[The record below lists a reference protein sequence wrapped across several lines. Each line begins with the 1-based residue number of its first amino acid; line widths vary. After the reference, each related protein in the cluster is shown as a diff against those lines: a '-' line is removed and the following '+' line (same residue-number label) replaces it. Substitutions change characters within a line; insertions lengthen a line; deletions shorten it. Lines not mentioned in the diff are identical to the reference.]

1 MAWIWAW
8 TTAADATASTLRSV
22 NTSIFHYLSRC
33 CSSTRKAMI
42 LIVHAIIIMCHR
54 RTISLKRRWWSQ
66 SSVGVLVIMLLRV
79 RESVRLMSIR
89 MCRAIGNQFCMT
101 IINFI
106 FLIALYVHTYH
117 LIYGDIWM
125 IDLWLMRWST
135 TYDDS
140 LKEFAAETTMMST
153 TTRYALA
160 SSQRMSFRH
169 HNTYDN
175 GSSRSS
181 NDNLSRN
188 SNRHSFSGF
197 QQHMTAT
204 QQKQQLR
211 NNSRRSSLI
220 YGKVQNPLSSI
231 NNAGFP

>member
-1 MAWIWAW
+1 M
-8 TTAADATASTLRSV
+8 L
-22 NTSIFHYLSRC
+22 L
-33 CSSTRKAMI
+33 
-42 LIVHAIIIMCHR
+42 VHATIIMCHR
-54 RTISLKRRWWSQ
+54 RAISLKRRWWSR
-66 SSVGVLVIMLLRV
+66 SSVGVRVIMLLRV
-79 RESVRLMSIR
+79 RESVLWLMSIR
-89 MCRAIGNQFCMT
+89 MYRAIGNQFCMS

-106 FLIALYVHTYH
+106 FLIAFYVLRIYIKYAH
-117 LIYGDIWM
+117 LKLGVGACFWGWM
-125 IDLWLMRWST
+125 IDLWLCEWST

-153 TTRYALA
+153 TTRFALA
-160 SSQRMSFRH
+160 SSQRMSFRN
-169 HNTYDN
+169 HNTYNEN

-197 QQHMTAT
+197 QQHMTTT
-204 QQKQQLR
+204 QQQQQQQQQLR

-231 NNAGFP
+231 NVGFP